1 MNTEMMDKVSEMI
14 EGLCEKLGT
23 TAQYLIP
30 EMARMNIASNIYNIV
45 VWVVITALSVVVTVY
60 LCKKYKAEDD
70 EWFIGL
76 SLIPAVLAL
85 IGFIIIAICGES
97 LTQWIIS
104 PTAKAVMTIL
114 ESLKD

>member
-1 MNTEMMDKVSEMI
+1 MNTDAINKVSEII

-45 VWVVITALSVVVTVY
+45 VWAVIVALSITMTVY
-60 LCKKYKAEDD
+60 LYKMYKAEEE

-76 SLIPAVLAL
+76 AILPAALAL
-85 IGFIIIAICGES
+85 IGVIVVTICGENLVKWLS
-97 LTQWIIS
+97 S
-104 PTAKAVMTIL
+104 PTAQAVMTIL
-114 ESLKD
+114 NSLKD